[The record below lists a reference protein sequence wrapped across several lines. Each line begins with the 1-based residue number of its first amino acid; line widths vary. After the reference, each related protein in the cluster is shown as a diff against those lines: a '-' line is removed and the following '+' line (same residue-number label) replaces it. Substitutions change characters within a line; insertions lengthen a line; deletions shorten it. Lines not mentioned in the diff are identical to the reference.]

1 MSPERIHDSLSAVQG
16 SSAFTVVRLHEGSPL
31 LSRVAVMPASFNPP
45 TLAHAELLRLALTV
59 PGVRSAACL
68 LTTRNVDKAPS
79 GATYEQRAGMLLAEP
94 AGYPVV
100 LVSNAA
106 RIVDQAGALRA
117 TFPGVDF
124 DFLVGYDTLVR
135 VFDEAYYDEM
145 HHELAPFFAHH
156 RLIAANRAEADSA
169 TVAAYL
175 REHPA
180 AAAFATRVVQVELAA
195 EHSSISSTSVRRRV
209 ALGGSPE
216 SLLEGVA
223 HYIAQHGLYQDD
235 TAPKAAS

>member
-1 MSPERIHDSLSAVQG
+1 MSPERIHESLSAVQA
-16 SSAFTVVRLHEGSPL
+16 SSTFVVARLDEGGPL

-59 PGVRSAACL
+59 PGVRTAACL

-79 GATYEQRAGMLLAEP
+79 GATYEQRAGMLLADP
-94 AGYPVV
+94 AAYPVV

-106 RIVDQAGALRA
+106 RIVDLAEALRA
-117 TFPGVDF
+117 AFPELDF
-124 DFLVGYDTLVR
+124 DFVVGYDTLVR

-156 RLIAANRAEADSA
+156 RLIAANRAEANSA

-180 AAAFATRVVQVELAA
+180 AAAFSHRVVQVALGD
-195 EHSSISSTSVRRRV
+195 EHSLISSTAARSRL
-209 ALGGSPE
+209 AAGAEPGSLLGG
-216 SLLEGVA
+216 VA
-223 HYIAQHGLYQDD
+223 RYIADHGLYRKG
-235 TAPKAAS
+235 TPKAAS